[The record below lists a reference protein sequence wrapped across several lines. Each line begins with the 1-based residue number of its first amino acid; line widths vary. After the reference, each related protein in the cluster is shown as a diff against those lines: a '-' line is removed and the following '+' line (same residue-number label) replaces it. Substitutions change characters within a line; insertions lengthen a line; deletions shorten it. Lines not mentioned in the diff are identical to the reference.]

1 MLVCVCVCVCV
12 VIGICYFLNCYC
24 YFVLIVECKK
34 LVGEEVLTASSIAS
48 TARAFNNKTLRVV
61 TAPSG
66 QKAVL
71 NAAGEVDTTHY
82 KDNNNTVFAV
92 DHVTLV
98 RFTIYIF
105 ILSYLSYLSILFIFF
120 LFLITYC

>member
-1 MLVCVCVCVCV
+1 MYCCLFALGCFKSLV
-12 VIGICYFLNCYC
+12 YFP
-24 YFVLIVECKK
+24 ISECKK
-34 LVGEEVLTASSIAS
+34 LVGEEILTEASIAN

-71 NAAGEVDTTHY
+71 SAASEVDATHY

-92 DHVTLV
+92 DHVSLV
-98 RFTIYIF
+98 SFVLGCCVVTT
-105 ILSYLSYLSILFIFF
+105 YLR
-120 LFLITYC
+120 